1 MSEIGSAF
9 LAVVRL
15 ACHPLSPAE
24 AGFPPPSPLRPLQ
37 PHAFLLVTCLSAPEG
52 LQRTAG
58 GCKLLVWMQDRY
70 PLTVAQLR
78 KTKEDLAAMQ
88 ERAEEI
94 SRLMTAGYGAADPK
108 AIRAGELN
116 SAIQRLQWELERSA
130 GNSAD
135 ATTA

>member
-1 MSEIGSAF
+1 
-9 LAVVRL
+9 
-15 ACHPLSPAE
+15 
-24 AGFPPPSPLRPLQ
+24 
-37 PHAFLLVTCLSAPEG
+37 
-52 LQRTAG
+52 
-58 GCKLLVWMQDRY
+58 MQNRY

-78 KTKEDLAAMQ
+78 QTKEELSAIK

-94 SRLMTAGYGAADPK
+94 SRLMSAGYGASDPK
-108 AIRAGELN
+108 TIRAGELN

>member
-1 MSEIGSAF
+1 
-9 LAVVRL
+9 
-15 ACHPLSPAE
+15 
-24 AGFPPPSPLRPLQ
+24 
-37 PHAFLLVTCLSAPEG
+37 
-52 LQRTAG
+52 
-58 GCKLLVWMQDRY
+58 MQDRY

-78 KTKEDLAAMQ
+78 RTKEDLSAMQ

-94 SRLMTAGYGAADPK
+94 SRLMTAGYGGADPK

-130 GNSAD
+130 GSAD

>member
-1 MSEIGSAF
+1 
-9 LAVVRL
+9 
-15 ACHPLSPAE
+15 
-24 AGFPPPSPLRPLQ
+24 
-37 PHAFLLVTCLSAPEG
+37 
-52 LQRTAG
+52 
-58 GCKLLVWMQDRY
+58 MQDRY

-78 KTKEDLAAMQ
+78 RTKEDLAAMQ

-94 SRLMTAGYGAADPK
+94 SRLMTAGYGASDPK

-116 SAIQRLQWELERSA
+116 SAIQRLEWELERSA

>member
-1 MSEIGSAF
+1 MPRFGRPPKPAFATRYRRSIGKR
-9 LAVVRL
+9 AVQR
-15 ACHPLSPAE
+15 
-24 AGFPPPSPLRPLQ
+24 RLQ
-37 PHAFLLVTCLSAPEG
+37 PT
-52 LQRTAG
+52 TG
-58 GCKLLVWMQDRY
+58 GCKLNTWMQDRY

-94 SRLMTAGYGAADPK
+94 SRLMTAGYGASDPK
-108 AIRAGELN
+108 AIRAGEIN
-116 SAIQRLQWELERSA
+116 SAIQRLEWELERSA